1 MNFSIIT
8 EYPSWFIIFCL
19 LAGAVYAA
27 LLYRKS
33 TIANEL
39 TPRLLRLLMAF
50 RFLSVSV
57 LCFLLLGPM
66 LRTIMRTVEKPVI
79 ILAVDNSQSVIASKD
94 SADRK
99 KAVADMI
106 EKLSG
111 PLQSDFDFRMVT
123 FGDEVKESRTPDYSA
138 KITDFSKLYDELDV
152 EYLNRNV
159 GAVIIAS
166 DGIYNSGNSPVK
178 GPARI
183 KAPLFTIA
191 LGDTNEFRDLIL
203 SGVEHNKTA
212 FLGNSFP
219 IQVRVDARQASG
231 AQTELVVEEEGTVV
245 ARRPVTVSGNR
256 YHTMIPVFMDAKTK
270 GLKHYRL
277 SLTPVNGEA
286 SLTNNVKDIYIE
298 VVESKQKVLILAQA
312 PHPDISAI
320 RSAIESS
327 SNYEVTLKYAAD
339 FNGNATGNN
348 LIILHGLP
356 SANAEFMKYI
366 TKWQQENQ
374 SLWYILSS
382 STNINTFNG
391 TTSGI
396 NVSNNNGSLNES
408 QAVASPDFSLFTIS
422 DELRNAVTS
431 WPPLSTP
438 FGIYKMES
446 NGYSLLTQRIG
457 TVLTGQPLFSFMQS
471 NSGKSAVLCGEG
483 VWKWRM
489 AEFEKDG
496 NDNLFR
502 ELIGRTVQYLAASGN
517 KSPFRVQYKNSYM
530 ENEQVTF
537 DAELYDASGQLVNT
551 PEVKITI
558 TSAEGKQFGYT
569 FSRTDK
575 AYTLNAGLLPS
586 GRYRFKAEAKLGD
599 KLYNET
605 GEFSVAALQ
614 LETTNTIADHQLL
627 YAMASR
633 NGGIMVYPG
642 QEQKL
647 LDALKK
653 RGDITAVSYSQKKLI
668 DLVEQP
674 WVFILLILFISI
686 EWFLRKRSG
695 SY

>member
-1 MNFSIIT
+1 
-8 EYPSWFIIFCL
+8 
-19 LAGAVYAA
+19 
-27 LLYRKS
+27 
-33 TIANEL
+33 
-39 TPRLLRLLMAF
+39 
-50 RFLSVSV
+50 
-57 LCFLLLGPM
+57 M
-66 LRTIMRTVEKPVI
+66 LRTIMRTVEKPIV

-94 SADRK
+94 SAERK
-99 KAVADMI
+99 KAVAGMI

-111 PLQSDFDFRMVT
+111 PLQSEYDFRMVT

-183 KAPLFTIA
+183 KAPVFTIA

-219 IQVRVDARQASG
+219 LQVRVDARQAAG
-231 AQTELVVEEEGTVV
+231 AQSELVVEEEGVIV

-256 YHTMIPVFMDAKTK
+256 YHTMIPVFMDAKSK

-277 SLTPVNGEA
+277 SLTTINGEA
-286 SLTNNVKDIYIE
+286 SLTNNVKDIYVE
-298 VVESKQKVLILAQA
+298 VVESKQKVLIIAQA
-312 PHPDISAI
+312 PHPDISAL

-327 SNYEVTLKYAAD
+327 ANYEVTLKYAAD

-356 SANAEFMKYI
+356 AANAEFMKYI

-382 STNINTFNG
+382 STSINTFNE
-391 TTSGI
+391 SHPGI
-396 NVSNNNGSLNES
+396 NVSSNNGSLNET
-408 QAVASPDFSLFTIS
+408 QAVAAPDFSLFTIS
-422 DELRNAVTS
+422 DDLRNAVAT

-483 VWKWRM
+483 VWKWRL
-489 AEFEKDG
+489 AEYEKNG

-502 ELIGRTVQYLAASGN
+502 ELISRTVQYLAASGN
-517 KSPFRVQYKNSYM
+517 KSPFRIQYKNSYL

-558 TSAEGKQFGYT
+558 TSSEGKQFGYT

-599 KLYNET
+599 KLYNES

-642 QEQKL
+642 QEQNL
-647 LDALKK
+647 LDGLRK

-674 WVFILLILFISI
+674 WVFILLMLFISV